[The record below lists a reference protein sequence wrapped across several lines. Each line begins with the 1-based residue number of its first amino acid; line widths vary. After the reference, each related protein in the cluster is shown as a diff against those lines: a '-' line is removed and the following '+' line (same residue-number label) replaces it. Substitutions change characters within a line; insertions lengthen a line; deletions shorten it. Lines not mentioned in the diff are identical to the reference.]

1 MAGTAPAGKEKNMEK
16 IKLGSGKELDLIVCG
31 IIADQQTVTIKFLP
45 GDDSLDT
52 LNTLLMDTAQTE
64 KMILLS
70 ESGEQLS
77 IYNGYTQLQSI
88 GQELDTVIGYEQN
101 EMQTPVTG
109 KLVTA
114 VLRKPDRT
122 EQRLE
127 SAEAQLTDMQLAL
140 CEVYEML

>member
-1 MAGTAPAGKEKNMEK
+1 MEK
-16 IKLGSGKELDLIVCG
+16 IKLVSGKELDLIVCG
-31 IIADQQTVTIKFLP
+31 IMADAQTVTIKFLP
-45 GDDSLDT
+45 SADNLDA
-52 LNTLLMDTAQTE
+52 LNTLLMDTTETE

-70 ESGEQLS
+70 ESGEQLA

-88 GQELDTVIGYEQN
+88 TQELDAVIGYTQD

>member
-1 MAGTAPAGKEKNMEK
+1 MEK

>member
-1 MAGTAPAGKEKNMEK
+1 MEK
-16 IKLGSGKELDLIVCG
+16 IKLGSKELNLITCG
-31 IIADQQTVTIKFLP
+31 IIADAQTVTIKFLP
-45 GDDSLDT
+45 GVDNLDA
-52 LNTLLMDTAQTE
+52 LNTLLMDTTETE

-70 ESGEQLS
+70 ESDEQLA

-88 GQELDTVIGYEQN
+88 TQELDAVIGYTQD

-114 VLRKPDRT
+114 TLQKPDRT

>member
-1 MAGTAPAGKEKNMEK
+1 MEK

-31 IIADQQTVTIKFLP
+31 IMADTQTVTIKFLP
-45 GDDSLDT
+45 GDNSLDA
-52 LNTLLMDTAQTE
+52 LNSILMDASETE
-64 KMILLS
+64 KMTLLS
-70 ESGEQLS
+70 TGGEELA
-77 IYNGYTQLQSI
+77 IYNGYTQMQSI
-88 GQELDTVIGYEQN
+88 TQELDAVIGYEQN
-101 EMQTPVTG
+101 ETQIPIMG

-114 VLRKPDRT
+114 TLRKPDQT

>member
-1 MAGTAPAGKEKNMEK
+1 MEK
-16 IKLGSGKELDLIVCG
+16 IKLVSGKELDLIVCG
-31 IIADQQTVTIKFLP
+31 IMADAQTATIKFLP
-45 GDDSLDT
+45 GADNLDA
-52 LNTLLMDTAQTE
+52 LNTLLMDTTETE

-70 ESGEQLS
+70 ESGEQLA

-88 GQELDTVIGYEQN
+88 TQELDAVIGYTQD